1 MTLDTSRIKLGGA
14 PVDLLEFDQAV
25 ELIAGRALA
34 SSQPPLG
41 VVSIN
46 LDHIHHFGERSSLY
60 GDFGLRSGPVGDI
73 EWLNLADGAPLVEQ
87 ARRLTAHQWPRLA
100 GSDLIGALLARAERD
115 GSSVGFLGGLP
126 STATE
131 LSRRLLAEYPAL
143 ELAGCWTPS
152 REELADARYSCELA
166 SEIRDVGV
174 DVLVVCLGKPR
185 QELWIDHYG
194 VRTGAHVLL
203 AFGAVVDF
211 LAGRVDR
218 APRWAADNGFE
229 WAWRLAKE
237 PKRLFRRYVVEGPS
251 AYRAVRRSHAITSTE
266 VAES

>member
-1 MTLDTSRIKLGGA
+1 MTLETSRIRLGGA

-25 ELIAGRALA
+25 ELIAGRALGGA
-34 SSQPPLG
+34 ELPLG

-46 LDHIHHFGERSSLY
+46 LDHIHHFGDGSSLY

-87 ARRLTAHQWPRLA
+87 ARRLTAHRWPRLA

-126 STATE
+126 STEKE
-131 LSRRLLAEYPAL
+131 LNRRLLAEYPAL

-152 REELADARYSCELA
+152 REQLADAAYSCALA
-166 SEIRDVGV
+166 EEIRNVGV
-174 DVLVVCLGKPR
+174 DILVVCLGKPR

-194 VRTGAHVLL
+194 ALTGAKVLL

-211 LAGRVDR
+211 LAGRVER
-218 APRWAADNGFE
+218 APRWAADNGLE

-237 PKRLFRRYVVEGPS
+237 PKRLFRRYLVEGPA
-251 AYRAVRRSHAITSTE
+251 AYRAVRRSRVS
-266 VAES
+266 

>member
-1 MTLDTSRIKLGGA
+1 MTLETSRIRLGGA

-25 ELIAGRALA
+25 DLIAGRALT
-34 SSQPPLG
+34 SGQPPLG

-87 ARRLTAHQWPRLA
+87 ARRLTDRPWPRLA
-100 GSDLIGALLARAERD
+100 GSDLIGVILARAERD
-115 GSSVGFLGGLP
+115 GASVGFVGGLP
-126 STATE
+126 STAAE
-131 LSRRLLAEYPAL
+131 LSRRLLRQYPAL
-143 ELAGCWTPS
+143 GLTGCWTPS
-152 REELADARYSCELA
+152 REQLADAKFSCELA
-166 SEIRDVGV
+166 DEISNHGADI
-174 DVLVVCLGKPR
+174 LVVCLGKPR

-194 VRTGAHVLL
+194 ARTGAHVLL

-218 APRWAADNGFE
+218 APHWASNNGLE

-237 PKRLFRRYVVEGPS
+237 PRRLFRRYVVEGPS
-251 AYRAVRRSHAITSTE
+251 AYRAVRRSGMS
-266 VAES
+266 